1 MKDLDFDHKLEL
13 SQSTH
18 AAFTAQIEADTA
30 WLRSLHIMDYSLL
43 VMLHFPTRDAPP
55 PMLQDALAES
65 VPSLPRSEDGGQYNG
80 EGDVSAGS
88 RPTRKSAPPGALSPG
103 DAASAAHG
111 TAVETALPS
120 SLPCSFAASVDLP
133 STLAEAQ
140 LPTAFCRPSSA
151 ADVNGA
157 GVHVGVLG
165 AFASSSRE
173 GLRQGRPQS
182 ARTGDD
188 GAANAISVALA
199 VQEESGESR
208 FNVPQEVTDD
218 GEAGD
223 GELEID
229 KLALPR
235 IAEADLVATY
245 QSMCSTSVGG
255 ACMARELHASLSA
268 RLVGSG
274 EQVRLFMGIIDILQ
288 IYGTRKKLEH
298 QYKSMRY
305 HNERDGISVTG
316 TAISHTMCR
325 PHACNTYLSHEKQ
338 LCVFRPVKLR
348 GTARQLCSLQ
358 IYAYWQ
364 GQHRRERRH
373 ARIFCHRQHR
383 HRQRWQCALRPPFA
397 GRGHS
402 W

>member
-1 MKDLDFDHKLEL
+1 
-13 SQSTH
+13 
-18 AAFTAQIEADTA
+18 
-30 WLRSLHIMDYSLL
+30 
-43 VMLHFPTRDAPP
+43 MLGC
-55 PMLQDALAES
+55 L
-65 VPSLPRSEDGGQYNG
+65 VPSRLA
-80 EGDVSAGS
+80 AG
-88 RPTRKSAPPGALSPG
+88 K
-103 DAASAAHG
+103 
-111 TAVETALPS
+111 
-120 SLPCSFAASVDLP
+120 
-133 STLAEAQ
+133 
-140 LPTAFCRPSSA
+140 
-151 ADVNGA
+151 
-157 GVHVGVLG
+157 
-165 AFASSSRE
+165 
-173 GLRQGRPQS
+173 GLDGRPQS

-229 KLALPR
+229 KLTLPR

-255 ACMARELHASLSA
+255 RAWRENCTLLSA

-316 TAISHTMCR
+316 TQSRTR
-325 PHACNTYLSHEKQ
+325 
-338 LCVFRPVKLR
+338 
-348 GTARQLCSLQ
+348 
-358 IYAYWQ
+358 
-364 GQHRRERRH
+364 
-373 ARIFCHRQHR
+373 
-383 HRQRWQCALRPPFA
+383 CA
-397 GRGHS
+397 GHMPATRT
-402 W
+402 